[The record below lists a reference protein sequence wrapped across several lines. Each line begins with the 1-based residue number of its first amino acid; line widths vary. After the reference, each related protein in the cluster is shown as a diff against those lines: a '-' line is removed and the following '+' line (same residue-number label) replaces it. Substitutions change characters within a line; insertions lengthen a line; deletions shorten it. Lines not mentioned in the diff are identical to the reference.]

1 MQINFV
7 TRAEMDGKGSTP
19 RWRNTEHERFARA
32 VEGGPQP
39 VGRDNDLA
47 DDLAIVEMLR
57 SMDVGPDAETRA
69 RMKQRIL
76 TAPPPEKPLVL
87 PSVRRVGARAR
98 LAVAAA
104 AVLCL
109 LLSLGGM
116 SVLLS
121 RDALPGDPLY
131 GVKRTTESASLGL
144 TFDDESRALKHLEFA
159 ASRVT
164 EMETLAERAA
174 EPAAQLTA
182 LADLDSDA
190 VEGARQLTTYATS
203 SDESAL
209 PALRDWALAQY
220 VKIGTLRPRLP
231 GDAGAHADTT
241 MWLLASIAQRAHDL
255 AARAGCTAVISGS
268 SDPLGPL
275 PAKDE
280 CATVNA
286 DPNANPGQKP
296 SSVQPTQPGVPVP
309 SGQAPTSTEPSGSN
323 LPGTST
329 TQVPKPGTST
339 PPTSGKPGITIPL
352 PLPLPSISLPL
363 LPGISF
369 G

>member
-1 MQINFV
+1 
-7 TRAEMDGKGSTP
+7 MDGKGSTP
-19 RWRNTEHERFARA
+19 RWRHTEHERFARA

-39 VGRDNDLA
+39 VASDHFSDSDLA

-57 SMDVGPDAETRA
+57 AMDVGPDAETRA

-87 PSVRRVGARAR
+87 SSVRRVGARAR

-109 LLSLGGM
+109 LMSLAGM

-131 GVKRTTESASLGL
+131 GVKRTAEGASLGL

-159 ASRVT
+159 ASRAT
-164 EMETLAERAA
+164 EMETLADRASG
-174 EPAAQLTA
+174 ESAQLTA
-182 LADLDSDA
+182 LSDLNADA
-190 VEGARQLTTYATS
+190 IEGSRQLTTYATS
-203 SDESAL
+203 SDEKAL

-231 GDAGAHADTT
+231 GEAGAHADTT

-255 AARAGCTAVISGS
+255 AARAGCAAVVSGS
-268 SDPLGPL
+268 SDTLGPL
-275 PAKDE
+275 PSKDE
-280 CATVNA
+280 CATVVT
-286 DPNANPGQKP
+286 DPNTAPNGDP
-296 SSVQPTQPGVPVP
+296 SSAQPTPSGQPVP
-309 SGQAPTSTEPSGSN
+309 SGSATPSTPPSQPL

-329 TQVPKPGTST
+329 QPSAGKPGTTT

>member
-1 MQINFV
+1 
-7 TRAEMDGKGSTP
+7 MDGKGSTP
-19 RWRNTEHERFARA
+19 RWRHTEHERFARA
-32 VEGGPQP
+32 VEGGPQA
-39 VGRDNDLA
+39 VGRDSDLA
-47 DDLAIVEMLR
+47 DDLAIVELLR
-57 SMDVGPDAETRA
+57 GMDVGPDAETRA

-109 LLSLGGM
+109 LMSLAGM

-131 GVKRTTESASLGL
+131 GIKRTAEGASLGL
-144 TFDDESRALKHLEFA
+144 TFGDESRALKHLEFA

-164 EMETLAERAA
+164 EMETLADRSSDES
-174 EPAAQLTA
+174 AQLTA
-182 LADLDSDA
+182 LADLTTDA
-190 VEGARQLTTYATS
+190 VEGSRQLTTYATS
-203 SDESAL
+203 SDEKAL

-220 VKIGTLRPRLP
+220 VKLGTLRPRLP

-255 AARAGCTAVISGS
+255 AARTGCSSIISGS
-268 SDPLGPL
+268 SDTLGPL
-275 PAKDE
+275 PSKDE
-280 CATVNA
+280 CASAVT
-286 DPNANPGQKP
+286 DPNSSQGRDP
-296 SSVQPTQPGVPVP
+296 SSAQPTPSGLPVP
-309 SGQAPTSTEPSGSN
+309 SGSAQPSTQPSQSL
-323 LPGTST
+323 LPGAP
-329 TQVPKPGTST
+329 VPSSPGTPT
-339 PPTSGKPGITIPL
+339 PQPSGKPEITIPL
-352 PLPLPSISLPL
+352 PLPLPTISLPL

>member
-1 MQINFV
+1 
-7 TRAEMDGKGSTP
+7 MDGKGSTP
-19 RWRNTEHERFARA
+19 RWRHTEHERFARA

-47 DDLAIVEMLR
+47 DDLAIVELLR

-109 LLSLGGM
+109 LLSLAGM

-131 GVKRTTESASLGL
+131 GIKRTTESASLGL

-174 EPAAQLTA
+174 EPSAQLTA
-182 LADLDSDA
+182 LADLNTDA
-190 VEGARQLTTYATS
+190 VEGARQFTTYATS
-203 SDESAL
+203 SDEKAL

-220 VKIGTLRPRLP
+220 MKLGTLRPRLP

-280 CATVNA
+280 CATVVQ
-286 DPNANPGQKP
+286 DPNASSGRNP
-296 SSVQPTQPGVPVP
+296 SSVQPTP
-309 SGQAPTSTEPSGSN
+309 SGQPDPSGSAPPPVQPTQSAK
-323 LPGTST
+323 PGTST
-329 TQVPKPGTST
+329 QPSAQPGNTT

>member
-1 MQINFV
+1 
-7 TRAEMDGKGSTP
+7 MDGKGSTP
-19 RWRNTEHERFARA
+19 RWRHTEHERFARA

-47 DDLAIVEMLR
+47 DDLAIVELLR

-109 LLSLGGM
+109 LLSLAGM

-131 GVKRTTESASLGL
+131 GIKRTTESASLGL

-174 EPAAQLTA
+174 DPSAQLTA
-182 LADLDSDA
+182 LADLNTDA
-190 VEGARQLTTYATS
+190 VEGARQFTTYATS
-203 SDESAL
+203 SDEKAL

-220 VKIGTLRPRLP
+220 VKLGTLRPRLP

-255 AARAGCTAVISGS
+255 AARSGCTAVISGS

-280 CATVNA
+280 CATVVP
-286 DPNANPGQKP
+286 DPNASSGRNP
-296 SSVQPTQPGVPVP
+296 SSAQPTPSGQPDPSGSATPPVQPTQSV
-309 SGQAPTSTEPSGSN
+309 Q
-323 LPGTST
+323 PGTST
-329 TQVPKPGTST
+329 QPSAQPGTST

>member
-1 MQINFV
+1 
-7 TRAEMDGKGSTP
+7 MDGKGSTP
-19 RWRNTEHERFARA
+19 RWRHTEHERFARA

-39 VGRDNDLA
+39 VGRDSDLA
-47 DDLAIVEMLR
+47 DDLAIVDLLR

-109 LLSLGGM
+109 LMSLAGM

-131 GVKRTTESASLGL
+131 GIKRTAEGASLGL
-144 TFDDESRALKHLEFA
+144 TFGDESRALKHLEFA

-164 EMETLAERAA
+164 EMETLADRSSDES
-174 EPAAQLTA
+174 AQLTA
-182 LADLDSDA
+182 LADLTTDA
-190 VEGARQLTTYATS
+190 VEGSRQLTTYATS
-203 SDESAL
+203 SDEKAL

-220 VKIGTLRPRLP
+220 VKLGTLRPRLP

-255 AARAGCTAVISGS
+255 AARTGCSSIISGS
-268 SDPLGPL
+268 SDTLGPL
-275 PAKDE
+275 PSKDE
-280 CATVNA
+280 CASAVT
-286 DPNANPGQKP
+286 DPNSSQGRDP
-296 SSVQPTQPGVPVP
+296 SSAQPTPSGLPVP
-309 SGQAPTSTEPSGSN
+309 SGSAQPSTQPSQSL
-323 LPGTST
+323 LPGAP
-329 TQVPKPGTST
+329 VPSSPGTPT
-339 PPTSGKPGITIPL
+339 PQPSGKPEITIPL
-352 PLPLPSISLPL
+352 PLPLPTISLPL

>member
-1 MQINFV
+1 
-7 TRAEMDGKGSTP
+7 MDGKGRTP
-19 RWRNTEHERFARA
+19 RWRQTEHERFARA

-39 VGRDNDLA
+39 VGNDDLA
-47 DDLAIVEMLR
+47 EDLAIVELLR
-57 SMDVGPDAETRA
+57 RMDVGPDAGTRE

-87 PSVRRVGARAR
+87 SSVRRVGARAR
-98 LAVAAA
+98 VAVAAA

-109 LLSLGGM
+109 LLSLTGM

-144 TFDDESRALKHLEFA
+144 TFDDQDRALKHLEFA

-164 EMETLAERAA
+164 EMETLADRSSDSS
-174 EPAAQLTA
+174 AQLTA
-182 LADLDSDA
+182 LSDLDADA
-190 VEGARQLTTYATS
+190 VEGSRQLTTYATA
-203 SDESAL
+203 SDKAAL
-209 PALRDWALAQY
+209 PDLRDWALDQY
-220 VKIGTLRPRLP
+220 EKVGTLRPRLP
-231 GDAGAHADTT
+231 DDARAHAETT

-255 AARAGCTAVISGS
+255 AARVDCNALTSGS
-268 SDPLGPL
+268 SDTLGPL

-280 CATVNA
+280 CASVVT
-286 DPNANPGQKP
+286 DPGTSP
-296 SSVQPTQPGVPVP
+296 SSRPSTAQPTQPGVPVP
-309 SGQAPTSTEPSGSN
+309 SGSADPSVRPTQSVAPGTSAAPTS
-323 LPGTST
+323 
-329 TQVPKPGTST
+329 KPGTST

>member
-1 MQINFV
+1 
-7 TRAEMDGKGSTP
+7 MDGKGRTP
-19 RWRNTEHERFARA
+19 RWRQAEHERFARA

-39 VGRDNDLA
+39 VGSNSDIA
-47 DDLAIVEMLR
+47 DDLAIVELLR
-57 SMDVGPDAETRA
+57 GMDVGPDAATRE
-69 RMKQRIL
+69 RMKQRVL

-87 PSVRRVGARAR
+87 PSVRRVGARGR

-109 LLSLGGM
+109 LMSLGGM

-131 GVKRTTESASLGL
+131 GVKRTAEGASLGL

-164 EMETLAERAA
+164 EMETLADRGADSA
-174 EPAAQLTA
+174 SQLTA
-182 LADLDSDA
+182 LADLDADA
-190 VEGARQLTTYATS
+190 VEGARQLTAYGTAADKTV
-203 SDESAL
+203 L
-209 PALRDWALAQY
+209 PSLREWALDQY
-220 VKIGTLRPRLP
+220 EKLGVLRPRLP
-231 GDAGAHADTT
+231 EDAGKHADTT

-255 AARAGCTAVISGS
+255 AARAACDEVVSGS

-275 PAKDE
+275 PAEDG
-280 CATVNA
+280 CAVVS
-286 DPNANPGQKP
+286 DPGTAPSR
-296 SSVQPTQPGVPVP
+296 SSVAPTPSGLPVP
-309 SGQAPTSTEPSGSN
+309 SGSAQPSAQPTQSAVPGVSTPPVPSG
-323 LPGTST
+323 
-329 TQVPKPGTST
+329 KPGTST
-339 PPTSGKPGITIPL
+339 PPAPSKPGITIPL

>member
-1 MQINFV
+1 
-7 TRAEMDGKGSTP
+7 MDGKGSTP
-19 RWRNTEHERFARA
+19 RWRHREHERFARA

-39 VGRDNDLA
+39 VGRDSDLA
-47 DDLAIVEMLR
+47 DELAIVEMLR

-87 PSVRRVGARAR
+87 SSVRRVGARAR

-109 LLSLGGM
+109 LMSLGGM

-131 GVKRTTESASLGL
+131 GVKRTAEGASLGL

-164 EMETLAERAA
+164 EMETLADRSSA
-174 EPAAQLTA
+174 ESSQLTA
-182 LADLDSDA
+182 LNDLNADA

-203 SDESAL
+203 SDEKAL

-220 VKIGTLRPRLP
+220 VKLGTLRPRLP
-231 GDAGAHADTT
+231 GEAGTHADTT

-255 AARAGCTAVISGS
+255 AARAGCPSVVSGATDS
-268 SDPLGPL
+268 LGPL
-275 PAKDE
+275 PSKAD
-280 CATVNA
+280 CTSAST
-286 DPNANPGQKP
+286 DPNASTGRNQP
-296 SSVQPTQPGVPVP
+296 SVQPTPSGVPVP
-309 SGQAPTSTEPSGSN
+309 SGSAAPPTQPSQSLLPGPSTPPTSQPGST
-323 LPGTST
+323 L
-329 TQVPKPGTST
+329 

>member
-1 MQINFV
+1 
-7 TRAEMDGKGSTP
+7 MDGKGSTP
-19 RWRNTEHERFARA
+19 RWRHTEHERFARA

-47 DDLAIVEMLR
+47 DDLAIVELLR
-57 SMDVGPDAETRA
+57 AMDVGPDAETRA

-131 GVKRTTESASLGL
+131 GIKRTTESASLGL
-144 TFDDESRALKHLEFA
+144 TFGDESRALKHLEFA
-159 ASRVT
+159 ATRVT

-182 LADLDSDA
+182 LADLNTDA

-220 VKIGTLRPRLP
+220 VKLGTLRPRLP

-255 AARAGCTAVISGS
+255 AARANCSTVISGN
-268 SDPLGPL
+268 SDTLGPL

-280 CATVNA
+280 CAAATT
-286 DPNANPGQKP
+286 DPNASSGRNP
-296 SSVQPTQPGVPVP
+296 SSVQPTQPGQPDP
-309 SGQAPTSTEPSGSN
+309 SGQAPASTEPSQS
-323 LPGTST
+323 LL
-329 TQVPKPGTST
+329 PGTST
-339 PPTSGKPGITIPL
+339 PPTSQPGATTPPTSGKPEITIPL

>member
-1 MQINFV
+1 
-7 TRAEMDGKGSTP
+7 MDGKGSTP
-19 RWRNTEHERFARA
+19 RWRHTEHERFARA

-39 VGRDNDLA
+39 VGGPDSKDDFA
-47 DDLAIVEMLR
+47 DDLAIVELLR

-69 RMKQRIL
+69 RMKQRVL

-87 PSVRRVGARAR
+87 SSVRRVGARAR

-109 LLSLGGM
+109 LMSLAGM

-131 GVKRTTESASLGL
+131 GIKRTAEGASLGL
-144 TFDDESRALKHLEFA
+144 TFDEESRALKHLEFA

-164 EMETLAERAA
+164 EMETLAERSSA
-174 EPAAQLTA
+174 PADHLTA
-182 LADLDSDA
+182 LADLRADA
-190 VEGARQLTTYATS
+190 VEGSRQFTEYATS
-203 SDESAL
+203 SDEKAL
-209 PALRDWALAQY
+209 PSLRDWALGQY
-220 VKIGTLRPRLP
+220 MKLGTLRPRLP
-231 GDAGAHADTT
+231 GEAGAHADTT

-255 AARAGCTAVISGS
+255 AVRSGCSAVVSGQ

-275 PAKDE
+275 PAKDA
-280 CATVNA
+280 CASAET
-286 DPNANPGQKP
+286 DPNSSSGRDPASVKPTPSGLPGQSGSATP
-296 SSVQPTQPGVPVP
+296 PVQPTQSVAPG
-309 SGQAPTSTEPSGSN
+309 ASN
-323 LPGTST
+323 PGG
-329 TQVPKPGTST
+329 TQPGTST
-339 PPTSGKPGITIPL
+339 PPSSDKPGITIPL

>member
-1 MQINFV
+1 
-7 TRAEMDGKGSTP
+7 MDGKGRTP
-19 RWRNTEHERFARA
+19 RWRHTEHERFARA

-39 VGRDNDLA
+39 VGGEDLA
-47 DDLAIVEMLR
+47 EDLAIVDLLR
-57 SMDVGPDAETRA
+57 RMDAGPDAETRE

-87 PSVRRVGARAR
+87 SSVRRVGARGR

-109 LLSLGGM
+109 LMSLGGM

-131 GVKRTTESASLGL
+131 GVKRTAEGASLGL

-159 ASRVT
+159 ASRMT
-164 EMETLAERAA
+164 EMETLAERSSTASDH
-174 EPAAQLTA
+174 LTA
-182 LADLDSDA
+182 LADMDADA

-203 SDESAL
+203 SDERAL
-209 PALRDWALAQY
+209 PSLRDWALAQY
-220 VKIGTLRPRLP
+220 MKLGTLRPRLP
-231 GDAGAHADTT
+231 GEAGPHADTT

-255 AARAGCTAVISGS
+255 AARTGCAQVAGSE
-268 SDPLGPL
+268 SDSLGPL
-275 PAKDE
+275 PSKQD
-280 CATVNA
+280 CATVVT
-286 DPNANPGQKP
+286 DPNSSSGRDPSSVPPTKSGVP
-296 SSVQPTQPGVPVP
+296 SSSVQPPAQPTQSV
-309 SGQAPTSTEPSGSN
+309 
-323 LPGTST
+323 LPGSST
-329 TQVPKPGTST
+329 PPAGQPGTST
-339 PPTSGKPGITIPL
+339 PPSAGKPGITIPL

>member
-1 MQINFV
+1 
-7 TRAEMDGKGSTP
+7 MDGKGSTP
-19 RWRNTEHERFARA
+19 RWRHTEHERFARA

-39 VGRDNDLA
+39 VGRDSDLA
-47 DDLAIVEMLR
+47 DDLAIVALLR
-57 SMDVGPDAETRA
+57 GMDVGPDAETRA

-76 TAPPPEKPLVL
+76 TAPPPEKPLVGS
-87 PSVRRVGARAR
+87 SVRRVGARAR

-109 LLSLGGM
+109 LMSLGGM

-131 GVKRTTESASLGL
+131 GVKRTTESASIGL
-144 TFDDESRALKHLEFA
+144 TFGDESRALKHLEFA

-164 EMETLAERAA
+164 EMETLADRSADQS
-174 EPAAQLTA
+174 AQLTA
-182 LADLDSDA
+182 LADLNSDA
-190 VEGARQLTTYATS
+190 VEGARQFTTYATS
-203 SDESAL
+203 SDEKAL
-209 PALRDWALAQY
+209 PALREWALAQY
-220 VKIGTLRPRLP
+220 VKLGTLRPRLP

-255 AARAGCTAVISGS
+255 AARAGCAAVVSGS
-268 SDPLGPL
+268 SDKLGPL
-275 PAKDE
+275 PSKDE
-280 CATVNA
+280 CASVVT
-286 DPNANPGQKP
+286 DPNSSSGRNPSSVGPTPSSKP
-296 SSVQPTQPGVPVP
+296 SSSAPSTQPTQSVQQGSGVPPV
-309 SGQAPTSTEPSGSN
+309 SQ
-323 LPGTST
+323 
-329 TQVPKPGTST
+329 PGTST
-339 PPTSGKPGITIPL
+339 PQATDKPGITIPL

>member
-1 MQINFV
+1 
-7 TRAEMDGKGSTP
+7 MDGKGRTP
-19 RWRNTEHERFARA
+19 RWRQTEHERFARA

-39 VGRDNDLA
+39 VGNDDLA
-47 DDLAIVEMLR
+47 EDLAIVELLR
-57 SMDVGPDAETRA
+57 RMDVGPDADTRE

-87 PSVRRVGARAR
+87 SSVRRVGARAR
-98 LAVAAA
+98 VAVAAA

-109 LLSLGGM
+109 LLSLAGM

-131 GVKRTTESASLGL
+131 GIKRTTESASLGL
-144 TFDDESRALKHLEFA
+144 TFDDEDRAFKHLEFA
-159 ASRVT
+159 TSRVT
-164 EMETLAERAA
+164 EMETLADRAA
-174 EPAAQLTA
+174 DSSAQLTA
-182 LADLDSDA
+182 LADLDADA
-190 VEGARQLTTYATS
+190 VEGARQLTTHATS
-203 SDESAL
+203 SDKKAL
-209 PALRDWALAQY
+209 PVLNEWALAQY
-220 VKIGTLRPRLP
+220 VKLGTLRTRLP
-231 GDAGAHADTT
+231 DDARAHADTT

-255 AARAGCTAVISGS
+255 AARAGCDAVTSGS

-280 CATVNA
+280 CAAVVP
-286 DPNANPGQKP
+286 DPSSTPGSKP
-296 SSVQPTQPGVPVP
+296 SAVQPSVSNPPAPSGSVNPSVQPTQSVV
-309 SGQAPTSTEPSGSN
+309 
-323 LPGTST
+323 PGTPTAPSA
-329 TQVPKPGTST
+329 KPGTTT
-339 PPTSGKPGITIPL
+339 PPTSGKPEITIPL

>member
-1 MQINFV
+1 
-7 TRAEMDGKGSTP
+7 MDGKGSTP
-19 RWRNTEHERFARA
+19 RWRHTEHERFARA

-39 VGRDNDLA
+39 VGRDSDLA
-47 DDLAIVEMLR
+47 DDLAVVALLR

-109 LLSLGGM
+109 LMSLAGM

-164 EMETLAERAA
+164 EMETLADRASD
-174 EPAAQLTA
+174 ESAQLTA
-182 LADLDSDA
+182 LADLTTDA
-190 VEGARQLTTYATS
+190 VEGSRQLTTYATS
-203 SDESAL
+203 SDEKVL

-220 VKIGTLRPRLP
+220 VKLGTLRPRLP
-231 GDAGAHADTT
+231 GDAGAQADST

-255 AARAGCTAVISGS
+255 AARAGCTAVVSGS

-275 PAKDE
+275 PAKDA
-280 CATVNA
+280 CASAVP
-286 DPNANPGQKP
+286 DPNSSSGRNP
-296 SSVQPTQPGVPVP
+296 SSVVPTPSGQPAQSSAPPAQPTQSV
-309 SGQAPTSTEPSGSN
+309 
-323 LPGTST
+323 LPGTQAPPSAG
-329 TQVPKPGTST
+329 KPGTST
-339 PPTSGKPGITIPL
+339 PPSSGKPEITIPL

-363 LPGISF
+363 LPGITF

>member
-1 MQINFV
+1 V
-7 TRAEMDGKGSTP
+7 GSDD
-19 RWRNTEHERFARA
+19 F
-32 VEGGPQP
+32 
-39 VGRDNDLA
+39 A
-47 DDLAIVEMLR
+47 DDLAIVELLR
-57 SMDVGPDAETRA
+57 GMDVGPDAETRA
-69 RMKQRIL
+69 RMKQRVL

-87 PSVRRVGARAR
+87 SSVRRVGARAR

-109 LLSLGGM
+109 LMSLAGM

-131 GVKRTTESASLGL
+131 GVKRTAEGASLGL

-164 EMETLAERAA
+164 EMETLADRDSSSTDH
-174 EPAAQLTA
+174 LTA
-182 LADLDSDA
+182 LADLDTDA
-190 VEGARQLTTYATS
+190 VEGARQFTTYATS
-203 SDESAL
+203 SDEKAL

-220 VKIGTLRPRLP
+220 MKLGTLRPRLP
-231 GDAGAHADTT
+231 DDAGAHADTT
-241 MWLLASIAQRAHDL
+241 MWLLAGIAQRAHDL
-255 AARAGCTAVISGS
+255 AARAACTTVISGS
-268 SDPLGPL
+268 SDSLGPL
-275 PAKDE
+275 PSKDE
-280 CATVNA
+280 CASAAT
-286 DPNANPGQKP
+286 DPNTSPGRNP
-296 SSVQPTQPGVPVP
+296 SSAQPTPSGRPVP
-309 SGQAPTSTEPSGSN
+309 QGSTQPSAEPSQPAPSGTSTPLLP

-329 TQVPKPGTST
+329 QPT
-339 PPTSGKPGITIPL
+339 PGKPGITIPL

>member
-1 MQINFV
+1 
-7 TRAEMDGKGSTP
+7 MDGKGRTP
-19 RWRNTEHERFARA
+19 RWRHTEHERFARA

-39 VGRDNDLA
+39 VGNDDLA
-47 DDLAIVEMLR
+47 EDLAIVELLR
-57 SMDVGPDAETRA
+57 RLDVGPDAETRE
-69 RMKQRIL
+69 RMRQRVL
-76 TAPPPEKPLVL
+76 TAPPPEKPLAL
-87 PSVRRVGARAR
+87 SSVRRVGARAR

-109 LLSLGGM
+109 LLSLTGM

-159 ASRVT
+159 ASRVA
-164 EMETLAERAA
+164 EMETLADRTAA
-174 EPAAQLTA
+174 PAAQLTA
-182 LADLDSDA
+182 LADLDADA

-203 SDESAL
+203 SDETAL

-220 VKIGTLRPRLP
+220 VKLGTLRPRLP
-231 GDAGAHADTT
+231 EDAGAHADTT

-255 AARAGCTAVISGS
+255 AARSGCTTMTSGN

-275 PAKDE
+275 PARGE
-280 CATVNA
+280 CASAAT
-286 DPNANPGQKP
+286 DPNSSGRNP
-296 SSVQPTQPGVPVP
+296 SSVQPAPSGSVAPSDSAPSSTQPTQSALPGSSTPP
-309 SGQAPTSTEPSGSN
+309 SGQ
-323 LPGTST
+323 
-329 TQVPKPGTST
+329 PGTST
-339 PPTSGKPGITIPL
+339 PPTSGKAGITIPL

>member
-1 MQINFV
+1 
-7 TRAEMDGKGSTP
+7 MDGKGSTP
-19 RWRNTEHERFARA
+19 RWRHTEHERFARA

-39 VGRDNDLA
+39 VGRDSDLA
-47 DDLAIVEMLR
+47 DDLAIVELLR

-87 PSVRRVGARAR
+87 SSVRRVGARAR

-109 LLSLGGM
+109 LMSLAGM

-164 EMETLAERAA
+164 EMETLADRASG
-174 EPAAQLTA
+174 ESAQLTA
-182 LADLDSDA
+182 LQDLNTDA
-190 VEGARQLTTYATS
+190 VEGSRQLTAYATS
-203 SDESAL
+203 SDEKAL
-209 PALRDWALAQY
+209 PALRDWALSQY
-220 VKIGTLRPRLP
+220 VKLGTLRPRLP
-231 GDAGAHADTT
+231 GEAGAHADTT

-255 AARAGCTAVISGS
+255 AARAGCSSIVSGS
-268 SDPLGPL
+268 SDTLGPL
-275 PAKDE
+275 PSKDE
-280 CATVNA
+280 CASVVT
-286 DPNANPGQKP
+286 DPNTSPNRE
-296 SSVQPTQPGVPVP
+296 SSVQPTP
-309 SGQAPTSTEPSGSN
+309 SGLPAQSTTPSTQPSQSL
-323 LPGTST
+323 LPGTSAS
-329 TQVPKPGTST
+329 QPSGKPGTST

>member
-1 MQINFV
+1 
-7 TRAEMDGKGSTP
+7 MDGKGSTP
-19 RWRNTEHERFARA
+19 RWRHTEHERFARA

-39 VGRDNDLA
+39 VGRDSDLA
-47 DDLAIVEMLR
+47 DDLAIVELLKA
-57 SMDVGPDAETRA
+57 MDVGPDAETRA

-104 AVLCL
+104 AAVLCL
-109 LLSLGGM
+109 LMSLGGM

-131 GVKRTTESASLGL
+131 GVKRTAEGASLGL

-164 EMETLAERAA
+164 EMETLADRASD
-174 EPAAQLTA
+174 ESAQLTA
-182 LADLDSDA
+182 LADLKSDA
-190 VEGARQLTTYATS
+190 VEGSRQLTTYATS
-203 SDESAL
+203 SDQKAL
-209 PALRDWALAQY
+209 PALSDWALAQY

-231 GDAGAHADTT
+231 GEAGTQADTT

-255 AARAGCTAVISGS
+255 AARAHCSAVVSGS
-268 SDPLGPL
+268 SDTLGPL
-275 PAKDE
+275 PSKDE
-280 CATVNA
+280 CASAAT
-286 DPNANPGQKP
+286 DPNASQGRDT
-296 SSVQPTQPGVPVP
+296 SSVHPTPSGLPVPQGSATPSTQPSQTLLPGSAAP
-309 SGQAPTSTEPSGSN
+309 PTSG
-323 LPGTST
+323 
-329 TQVPKPGTST
+329 KPGTTT

>member
-1 MQINFV
+1 
-7 TRAEMDGKGSTP
+7 MDGKGRTS
-19 RWRNTEHERFARA
+19 RWRHTEHERFARA

-39 VGRDNDLA
+39 VGNDDLA
-47 DDLAIVEMLR
+47 EDLAIVELLR
-57 SMDVGPDAETRA
+57 RMDVGPDAEA
-69 RMKQRIL
+69 RERMRQRVL
-76 TAPPPEKPLVL
+76 TAPPPEKPLEL
-87 PSVRRVGARAR
+87 SSVRRVGARAR

-109 LLSLGGM
+109 LLSLAGM

-131 GVKRTTESASLGL
+131 GIKRTTESASLGL
-144 TFDDESRALKHLEFA
+144 TFDDEDRALKHLEFA

-164 EMETLAERAA
+164 EMETLADRSSAPE
-174 EPAAQLTA
+174 AQLTA
-182 LADLDSDA
+182 LSDLDADA
-190 VEGARQLTTYATS
+190 VEGARQLTVYATS
-203 SDESAL
+203 SDETAL

-255 AARAGCTAVISGS
+255 AARAGCDAVVSGS

-280 CATVNA
+280 CAAAVT
-286 DPNANPGQKP
+286 DPNSSSGRKP
-296 SSVQPTQPGVPVP
+296 SSVQPTP
-309 SGQAPTSTEPSGSN
+309 SGLPTPSGSAVPPVQPTQSVA
-323 LPGTST
+323 PGTSNPQT
-329 TQVPKPGTST
+329 SKPGSS
-339 PPTSGKPGITIPL
+339 PQPTTGKPGITIPL

>member
-1 MQINFV
+1 
-7 TRAEMDGKGSTP
+7 MDGKGSTP
-19 RWRNTEHERFARA
+19 RWRHTEHERFARA

-39 VGRDNDLA
+39 VGDDFA
-47 DDLAIVEMLR
+47 EDLAIVELLR
-57 SMDVGPDAETRA
+57 NMDVGPDAETRA

-109 LLSLGGM
+109 LMSLAGM

-131 GVKRTTESASLGL
+131 GVKRTAEGASLGL

-164 EMETLAERAA
+164 EMETLAERASG
-174 EPAAQLTA
+174 ESAQLTA
-182 LADLDSDA
+182 LGDLNSDA
-190 VEGARQLTTYATS
+190 VEGSRQLTAYAIA
-203 SDESAL
+203 SDEKAL

-220 VKIGTLRPRLP
+220 VKLGTLRPRLP

-255 AARAGCTAVISGS
+255 AARAGCSAIVSGS
-268 SDPLGPL
+268 SDTLGPL
-275 PAKDE
+275 PSKDE
-280 CATVNA
+280 CASVVT
-286 DPNANPGQKP
+286 DPNSSPGRDP
-296 SSVQPTQPGVPVP
+296 SSVQPTPSGLPVP
-309 SGQAPTSTEPSGSN
+309 QGSTEPSVPPSQSV

-329 TQVPKPGTST
+329 PAAPNTST
-339 PPTSGKPGITIPL
+339 PPSSGKPEITIPL

>member
-1 MQINFV
+1 
-7 TRAEMDGKGSTP
+7 MDGKGSTP
-19 RWRNTEHERFARA
+19 RWRHTEHERFARA

-39 VGRDNDLA
+39 VASDGLSDSDLA
-47 DDLAIVEMLR
+47 DDLAIVELLR
-57 SMDVGPDAETRA
+57 GMDVGPDAETRA

-87 PSVRRVGARAR
+87 SSVRRVGARAR

-109 LLSLGGM
+109 LMSLGGM

-131 GVKRTTESASLGL
+131 GVKRTAEGASLGL
-144 TFDDESRALKHLEFA
+144 TFDDESRAFKHLEFA

-164 EMETLAERAA
+164 EMETLADRTSDES
-174 EPAAQLTA
+174 AQLTA
-182 LADLDSDA
+182 LADLKSDA
-190 VEGARQLTTYATS
+190 VEGSRQLTTYATS
-203 SDESAL
+203 SDEKAL
-209 PALRDWALAQY
+209 PALSDWALAQY

-231 GDAGAHADTT
+231 GEAGTQADTT

-255 AARAGCTAVISGS
+255 AVRAHCSTIVSGS
-268 SDPLGPL
+268 SDTLGPL
-275 PAKDE
+275 PSKDE
-280 CATVNA
+280 CASAAT
-286 DPNANPGQKP
+286 DPNTSQGRDP
-296 SSVQPTQPGVPVP
+296 SSVRPTPSGLPVPQGSATPSTQPSQSLLPGSSAP
-309 SGQAPTSTEPSGSN
+309 PTSG
-323 LPGTST
+323 
-329 TQVPKPGTST
+329 KPGTNT
-339 PPTSGKPGITIPL
+339 PSTSGKPGITIPL

>member
-1 MQINFV
+1 
-7 TRAEMDGKGSTP
+7 MDGKGRTP
-19 RWRNTEHERFARA
+19 RWRQTEHERFARA

-39 VGRDNDLA
+39 VGNDDLA
-47 DDLAIVEMLR
+47 EDLAIVELLR
-57 SMDVGPDAETRA
+57 RMDVGPDAATRE
-69 RMKQRIL
+69 RMKQRVL
-76 TAPPPEKPLVL
+76 TAPPPEKPLAL
-87 PSVRRVGARAR
+87 SSVRRVGARAR

-109 LLSLGGM
+109 LMSLAGM

-131 GVKRTTESASLGL
+131 GIKRTTEGASLGL
-144 TFDDESRALKHLEFA
+144 TFDDQDRALKHLEFA

-164 EMETLAERAA
+164 EMETLAERAS
-174 EPAAQLTA
+174 EESAQLTA
-182 LADLDSDA
+182 LADLDADA

-203 SDESAL
+203 ADEKAL
-209 PALRDWALAQY
+209 PDLRDWALVQY
-220 VKIGTLRPRLP
+220 KKVGTLRPRLP

-255 AARAGCTAVISGS
+255 AARAGCDTVTSGS
-268 SDPLGPL
+268 SDSLGPL
-275 PAKDE
+275 PARDA
-280 CATVNA
+280 CTAVVT
-286 DPNANPGQKP
+286 DPNSSPGSKP
-296 SSVQPTQPGVPVP
+296 SSVPPVPTDLPAPSGSVNPSVQPTQSV
-309 SGQAPTSTEPSGSN
+309 A
-323 LPGTST
+323 PGTST
-329 TQVPKPGTST
+329 APSAKPGTST
-339 PPTSGKPGITIPL
+339 PPAPGKPGITIPL